1 MVLAG
6 KTKESST
13 LNNAHSPSILSFMHI
28 HQALIHTEPVKPS
41 CQWHQWFLHDI
52 QWSTPSPPILDQSTV
67 AQSLS
72 HVWLFMTLRTA
83 TRQASLYFTVSSIYW
98 SAFAANHILL
108 LTLIHHLTFTTC
120 NFPLFLPVTPQF
132 FYGFCLISLT
142 SKHYVPKGL
151 GLWLRH
157 PPSHQE
163 HLWMSLW

>member
-6 KTKESST
+6 KTKEPST
-13 LNNAHSPSILSFMHI
+13 LNNVHSPSIFSSMHVN
-28 HQALIHTEPVKPS
+28 QALIHTEPVKPS

-52 QWSTPSPPILDQSTV
+52 QWSTPHPPILDQSVV

-72 HVWLFMTLRTA
+72 YVQLFATPWTA
-83 TRQASLYFTVSSIYW
+83 THQASIYITVSPIYW
-98 SAFAANHILL
+98 SAFAANHTLL
-108 LTLIHHLTFTTC
+108 LTLVCHLTLTTC
-120 NFPLFLPVTPQF
+120 NFPLSLPVTPQF